1 MSAVVG
7 ELPPAPSEVVDVPES
22 VDAVLRVA
30 LAKAPGDRFETAAAL
45 ADAFEAAV
53 DGEVAPSLEE
63 RAARLND
70 ALAWS

>member
-1 MSAVVG
+1 MTASGVERA
-7 ELPPAPSEVVDVPES
+7 PADHEAPLSSDWE
-22 VDAVLRVA
+22 LRVA